1 MTRVDFY
8 LLIGYQ
14 TQIREQFACKLTEKV
29 YRLGQQIYIH
39 VEDQHQA
46 QVMDDLLW
54 TFRQGSFVP
63 HGLVGTEEAIESP
76 VLIGHED
83 KPGIEMN
90 LLINLCSEV
99 PQFFS
104 HFQRVA
110 EIIDQDEIKRR
121 IGREHYRYYR
131 DQGCLLKAHD
141 ISI

>member
-8 LLIGYQ
+8 LLTGYQ
-14 TQIREQFACKLTEKV
+14 PQIREQFACKLTEKV

-39 VEDQHQA
+39 VEEQRQA

-90 LLINLCSEV
+90 LIINLCPEV

-121 IGREHYRYYR
+121 IAREHYRYYR
-131 DQGCLLKAHD
+131 DQGCLLETHE